1 VVSDLDVRRK
11 TATVADVG
19 GNATLRRTVG
29 PASIRS
35 VGIQRADLPAWE
47 FTVNEVSPGVYRVR
61 ATRDGGITGDATG
74 SDPDELLDDLQR
86 WARKVET
93 GPSPDQ

>member
-1 VVSDLDVRRK
+1 
-11 TATVADVG
+11 
-19 GNATLRRTVG
+19 
-29 PASIRS
+29 

-86 WARKVET
+86 WARKVEA
-93 GPSPDQ
+93 GPSLDQ